1 MRGLLGKK
9 IGMTHIFL
17 DNGDEIP
24 VTVVKADPSYVVQ
37 KKTVDTDGYNAIQ
50 IGFDVAP
57 QRKLT
62 KPEVGHI
69 ESAKKKS
76 GKEIP
81 FLRKLVELK
90 LSDNEVEKYNVGDEL
105 TVEVFKEGEI
115 VDVVATSK
123 GRGFQ
128 GGVKRHGFGRKP
140 ETHGTKGVRLLGSL
154 GAATGISKIMKGK
167 KMPGQ
172 MGNARTTVHN
182 LKIMKIDSENSLILI
197 KGALPG
203 YNGSTVL
210 IKEPSRFRGK
220 K

>member
-24 VTVVKADPSYVVQ
+24 VTVVRADPNYVVQ
-37 KKTVDTDGYNAIQ
+37 KKTVDTDNYNAIQ

-62 KPEVGHI
+62 KPQIGHI

-90 LSDNEVEKYNVGDEL
+90 LNDEEISKYNVGDTL
-105 TVEVFKEGEI
+105 TVELFKEGEI

-123 GRGFQ
+123 GKGYQ

-154 GAATGISKIMKGK
+154 GAATGISRIMKGK

-182 LKIMKIDSENSLILI
+182 LKVMKIDTENSLILI

>member
-50 IGFDVAP
+50 IGFEAAP

-81 FLRKLVELK
+81 FLRRLVELK
-90 LSDNEVEKYNVGDEL
+90 LSDKEVEQYNVGDEL

-154 GAATGISKIMKGK
+154 GAATGISRIMKGK

-182 LKIMKIDSENSLILI
+182 LKIMKIDSENSLILV

>member
-1 MRGLLGKK
+1 MKGLLGKK

-17 DNGDEIP
+17 ENGEEVP
-24 VTVVKADPSYVVQ
+24 VTVVKADPSYVTQ
-37 KKTVDTDGYNAIQ
+37 KKTVETDNYNAIQ

-62 KPEVGHI
+62 KPQIGHI
-69 ESAKKKS
+69 DSAKKKS

-81 FLRKLVELK
+81 YLRKFVELK
-90 LSDNEVEKYNVGDEL
+90 MTDQEINNYNVGDPL

-115 VDVVATSK
+115 VDAVATSK

-128 GGVKRHGFGRKP
+128 GGVKRHHFGRKP

-154 GAATGISKIMKGK
+154 GAATGISRIMKGK

-172 MGNARTTVHN
+172 MGNARVTVHN
-182 LKIMKIDSENSLILI
+182 LKVMKVDAENSLILI
-197 KGALPG
+197 KGAIPG

>member
-1 MRGLLGKK
+1 M
-9 IGMTHIFL
+9 
-17 DNGDEIP
+17 
-24 VTVVKADPSYVVQ
+24 
-37 KKTVDTDGYNAIQ
+37 
-50 IGFDVAP
+50 
-57 QRKLT
+57 T

-81 FLRKLVELK
+81 FLRRLVELK
-90 LSDNEVEKYNVGDEL
+90 LSDKEVEQYNVGDEL

-123 GRGFQ
+123 GKGFQ

-154 GAATGISKIMKGK
+154 GAATGISRIMKGK

-182 LKIMKIDSENSLILI
+182 LKIMKIDSENSLILV